1 MINMEQYIYG
11 KNTVKSRI
19 EKEADIEEM
28 LLQEGFKDERFLE
41 LIKNKY
47 PVKYVKNSYLNKIT
61 KNGVHQGV
69 VAKVKT
75 YKTIS
80 IDELLYAIKEIQ
92 NPLLVMLD
100 GIQDPHNLGAIL
112 RTCDAIGVNGVIVPK
127 HRSAPLNSTVA
138 KVSTGAIEFV
148 LVSEVTNLTNTLKRL
163 KEEGFWIV
171 GAEANNSQDYR
182 EIDYKMPTVLVVG
195 SEGKGI
201 SRLVLDQCDY
211 KIRLPMIGHVNSLN
225 ASVAT
230 AVLLYQI
237 YGNKNPLNKEE

>member
-1 MINMEQYIYG
+1 MEQYIYG